1 MYKPSDTS
9 VQQTV
14 RRDGERERER
24 VRRIMEKEAI
34 DKGWRISHFTYAM
47 AAFSYVEKE
56 LYSNYV
62 KSR

>member
-1 MYKPSDTS
+1 
-9 VQQTV
+9 
-14 RRDGERERER
+14 
-24 VRRIMEKEAI
+24 MEKEAI
-34 DKGWRISHFTYAM
+34 DKGGRISHFMYAM